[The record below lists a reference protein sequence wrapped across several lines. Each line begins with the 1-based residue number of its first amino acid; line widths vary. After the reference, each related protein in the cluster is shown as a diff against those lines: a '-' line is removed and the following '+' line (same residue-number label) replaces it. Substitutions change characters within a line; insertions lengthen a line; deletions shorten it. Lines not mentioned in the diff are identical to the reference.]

1 MWFLMERLIGLR
13 QKNGLTQREVAQFWG
28 VDRTTY
34 VKYERGDSEPNF
46 DTILKL
52 ADFFDTT
59 TDYILGKTNNP
70 KSLDEQLEG
79 IEFALF
85 GEVRDM
91 TDEEKQDVLEY
102 IKFKKSQKK

>member
-1 MWFLMERLIGLR
+1 MERLIGLR
-13 QKNGLTQREVAQFWG
+13 QKNGLTQREVAQFLG

>member
-1 MWFLMERLIGLR
+1 MERLIGLR
-13 QKNGLTQREVAQFWG
+13 QKNGLTQREVAQFLG

-34 VKYERGDSEPNF
+34 VKYERGDSETNF

>member
-1 MWFLMERLIGLR
+1 MERLIGLR
-13 QKNGLTQREVAQFWG
+13 QKSGLTQREVAQFLG